1 MDPSQRLVLSDSDCA
16 ALAEAH
22 GTPLYVVSEGVF
34 RSRIR
39 RWRAAFSEAS
49 PGSHITYASKANS
62 TAALLRIAW
71 QEGCTID
78 AASEGELRAAF
89 RAGVPPLACHLHGN
103 NKSVAELE
111 FACAQGVGCIVV
123 DCMEELNR
131 LDAVVEEKPPVMLRL
146 TPGVKPLTHDKISVG
161 QSDSKFG
168 FNIGTKAAEKALVRA
183 LELGLRVE
191 GFHCHVGSQLL
202 DPEAQLT
209 GAKALADFAK
219 EMRDRHGYEAKVINC
234 GGGMGIPTQS
244 GREPLPVEDYCGR
257 LASGIKEALAGSGLN
272 PMLVQ
277 EPGRS
282 LVGPA
287 GATLY
292 RVGVVKEVPL
302 PPFSRK
308 TYVAVDGGMADN
320 PRPALYQ
327 AEYEV
332 RHVRVGRGG
341 PTETLNVWVA
351 GRHCETDLLFPNV
364 RMGGDVSPGDL
375 IQVLDTGA
383 YNSSM
388 ASNYNRY
395 PRPKTV
401 LLREDGRTD
410 LIQRQETW
418 DEMLARELIPG
429 DL

>member
-1 MDPSQRLVLSDSDCA
+1 MDPSQRLVLSDRDCA
-16 ALAEAH
+16 DLAEAF
-22 GTPLYVVSEGVF
+22 GTPLYVVSEAVF

-39 RWRAAFSEAS
+39 RWRAAFAAAS
-49 PGSHITYASKANS
+49 PDAHITYASKANS

-89 RAGVPPLACHLHGN
+89 RAGVPPIDCHLHGN
-103 NKSVAELE
+103 NKSMAELE

-123 DCMEELNR
+123 DCMEELSR
-131 LDAVVEEKPPVMLRL
+131 LDKIPLEKPPLMLRL
-146 TPGVKPLTHDKISVG
+146 TPGVKPLTHDKVSVG

-168 FNIGTKAAEKALVRA
+168 FNIGMKSAEKALLQA
-183 LELGLRVE
+183 LDQKLNVE

-202 DPEAQLT
+202 DPGAQLL
-209 GAKALADFAK
+209 GARALAEFAK
-219 EMRDRHGYEAKVINC
+219 DMKDRHGFQARVINC

-244 GREPLPVEDYCGR
+244 GKGPIPVEEYCQK
-257 LASGIKEALAGSGLN
+257 LVAGIEEALLGSEIT
-272 PMLVQ
+272 PRLVQ

-287 GATLY
+287 GSTLY
-292 RVGVVKEVPL
+292 SIGVVKTVPL
-302 PPFSRK
+302 PPFLRK
-308 TYVAVDGGMADN
+308 TYVAVDGGLADN

-327 AEYEV
+327 SEYEL
-332 RHVRVGRGG
+332 RHVRVGSRG
-341 PTETLNVWVA
+341 PTDSIRATVV
-351 GRHCETDLLFPNV
+351 GRHCETDVLFPDV
-364 RMGGDVSPGDL
+364 VIGGDVSPGDL

-401 LLREDGRTD
+401 LLREDGRRD

-418 DEMLARELIPG
+418 DEMLAREQIPG